1 MATRTKDQNT
11 LSLGDW
17 NALCDVCGFKFKSC
31 DLKKRWDGYMVC
43 KEDWEPKHPS
53 LMYKAPKSE
62 AGIPWSR
69 SDDSGQQA
77 NGANT
82 AVTKDGVTAS
92 TFPNAENTTA
102 TKQGFQPDSEATPD
116 GLVEGDF
123 FLNGEVE
130 SGTVSKA

>member
-17 NALCDVCGFKFKSC
+17 NALCDICGFKFKSC
-31 DLKKRWDGYMVC
+31 DLRKNSDGYMVC
-43 KEDWEPKHPS
+43 QDDWEPEHPADR
-53 LMYKAPKSE
+53 YRAPIETTS
-62 AGIPWSR
+62 IPWAR
-69 SDDSGQQA
+69 SEDAAQQA
-77 NGANT
+77 DGANT
-82 AVTKDGVTAS
+82 PVTKDGVAAD

-102 TKQGFQPDSEATPD
+102 TGQGFQPDSEATPD